1 MNSNDLIIPLL
12 IALVFLMLLIW
23 IVLGSI
29 NYKLRHLEQL
39 KRIVDELEIIDLE
52 DQREQEITV
61 KIPGLVNALTE
72 VTKTINATT
81 YKIGNRKN

>member
-1 MNSNDLIIPLL
+1 MNELIIPLL

-39 KRIVDELEIIDLE
+39 KRIVDELEIIAMV

-61 KIPGLVNALTE
+61 KIPGLVNALTD
-72 VTKTINATT
+72 VTKTIHSTT
-81 YKIGNRKN
+81 YQPGNRKN